1 MEKGQKY
8 DPEDLESLMIHKS
21 FEELYPEEK
30 EFVLRHLDG
39 PAEYESMRLTL
50 IAVQEKLHKGRGI
63 QPRPEIKS
71 ELLAKFNT
79 QRSTPAWII
88 WLNGLLTFRMPE
100 LKWAVPVSIAAMVL
114 FGWIFFFDNQSPMA
128 KLAERNESIE
138 EIKRPFVKEESPS
151 QTENSA
157 ELPPA
162 PATEIVEADE
172 IETELLEMDDSDFR
186 AENIQWENE
195 SEEVIADASAK
206 VKDIEAEENVGTLF
220 SPTTETTA
228 LSAPTMTQEVASSEM
243 NFAYSD
249 VSLAESAIPTSAG
262 NAIASN
268 VSRKNASQDSD
279 LFSVLF
285 TAY

>member
-1 MEKGQKY
+1 MEKEQKY

-50 IAVQEKLHKGRGI
+50 IAVQEKLHKGKGI

-100 LKWAVPVSIAAMVL
+100 LKWAIPVAIAAMVL
-114 FGWIFFFDNQSPMA
+114 FGWIFFFDTQSPTA
-128 KLAERNESIE
+128 RLAERNESKE
-138 EIKRPFVKEESPS
+138 ELKRPFVKEESPS
-151 QTENSA
+151 QTENTA
-157 ELPPA
+157 ELPTA
-162 PATEIVEADE
+162 PSTEIVEAEE
-172 IETELLEMDDSDFR
+172 IEKELLEMDDSDFK

-195 SEEVIADASAK
+195 SEEVIVDASAK
-206 VKDIEAEENVGTLF
+206 AKDVVAEDNLGSSFNPPPVPNTLS
-220 SPTTETTA
+220 SPTLTEE
-228 LSAPTMTQEVASSEM
+228 LVRSES
-243 NFAYSD
+243 NYAFSD
-249 VSLAESAIPTSAG
+249 ISLAESAIPTSAG

-268 VSRKNASQDSD
+268 VTRKNASQDSD
-279 LFSVLF
+279 MFSVLF